1 MHNEIE
7 GRLRAVAQQIKEYQD
22 RAGLSDAALCREFG
36 GLGSTKT
43 YKRILEGDFSE
54 LNAER
59 QLENYS
65 RVLELTK
72 IRPDPEAGTIYE
84 DLRHVRQ
91 TLLAVKEAHR
101 ETGND
106 HLVIL
111 EGATGSGK
119 TETAGIV
126 ERSFGGAVVR
136 VEAHGGWKVGNNP
149 LTVMCGDLL
158 EAARLREYGADKAAE
173 NKAAAADSLPV
184 SFAARKK
191 KLFDAL
197 NERKRILIIDEGQE
211 MGPFCL
217 NLLKSVINQTPT
229 VVLLCVIPTIF
240 RRLES
245 KSYEDAIQLT
255 GNRLYERVRI
265 PSPEASEVARF
276 LERRGVK
283 FADAG
288 TAEKCIAKLVEMAPY
303 AANWKFINRFARR
316 ARQVKSGVDMEQF
329 VEVVRAIERARKG
342 GE

>member
-1 MHNEIE
+1 MQDQ
-7 GRLRAVAQQIKEYQD
+7 LKKVADQIKEYQD
-22 RAGLSDAALCREFG
+22 RRELSDAALCREFA

-54 LNAER
+54 LNVER

-65 RVLELTK
+65 RVLELTRIK
-72 IRPDPEAGTIYE
+72 PDPDAGAIYE

-91 TLLAVKEAHR
+91 TLLAVKEAYR
-101 ETGND
+101 EVGND

-119 TETAGIV
+119 TETANVV
-126 ERSFGGAVVR
+126 ERAFQNAAVR
-136 VEAHGGWKVGNNP
+136 SEAHGGWKVGNNP
-149 LTVMCGDLL
+149 LTVMFGDLL
-158 EAARLREYGADKAAE
+158 EAAKLREYSSEKVNGAE
-173 NKAAAADSLPV
+173 NKVVAADSLPV

-217 NLLKSVINQTPT
+217 NLLKSIINQTPT

-255 GNRLYERVRI
+255 GNRLYERIRI
-265 PSPEASEVARF
+265 PSPEPAEVAKF
-276 LERRGVK
+276 LDRRGITFVDDK
-283 FADAG
+283 TGKDG
-288 TAEKCIAKLVEMAPY
+288 IAKLVEKAPY
-303 AANWKFINRFARR
+303 AANWKFISRFCRR
-316 ARQVKSGVDMEQF
+316 AKASKGAMEIDQVAEHIVA
-329 VEVVRAIERARKG
+329 VEKARKG
-342 GE
+342 S

>member
-1 MHNEIE
+1 MQDQLK
-7 GRLRAVAQQIKEYQD
+7 RVADQIKEYQD
-22 RAGLSDAALCREFG
+22 RRELSDAALCREFA

-54 LNAER
+54 LNVER

-72 IRPDPEAGTIYE
+72 IKPDPDAGAIYE

-91 TLLAVKEAHR
+91 TLLAVKEAYR

-119 TETAGIV
+119 TETASVV
-126 ERSFGGAVVR
+126 ERSFQNAAIR
-136 VEAHGGWKVGNNP
+136 TEAHGGWKVGNNP
-149 LTVMCGDLL
+149 LTVMCGDLI
-158 EAARLREYGADKAAE
+158 ESANIKEMMGDGQVKGKAA
-173 NKAAAADSLPV
+173 DGLPV
-184 SFAARKK
+184 SFAQRKK

-217 NLLKSVINQTPT
+217 NLLKSIINQTPT

-265 PSPEASEVARF
+265 PSPEPAEVGKF
-276 LERRGVK
+276 LDRRGIS
-283 FADAG
+283 FAD
-288 TAEKCIAKLVEMAPY
+288 EKTRQEAIGKLCEKAPY
-303 AANWKFINRFARR
+303 AANWKFIARFCRR
-316 ARQVKSGVDMEQF
+316 AKTSKGALEIDQVAEHIVA
-329 VEVVRAIERARKG
+329 VEKARKG
-342 GE
+342 A